1 MSLGLRAN
9 EHRLSSNL
17 HVPRYKKGLITM
29 SQSLDTL
36 FSLQGQVAVVT
47 GGTGVLGG
55 AMARGLATAGAK
67 VGVLGRRAEQAAQ
80 VVATIEAHGG
90 EAMALAADGL
100 GPAPLQADGGA
111 VLVRGDG

>member
-1 MSLGLRAN
+1 MRMGFHCKRSSSYLQSL
-9 EHRLSSNL
+9 LS
-17 HVPRYKKGLITM
+17 KTQKGFITM

-47 GGTGVLGG
+47 GGTGVLGS

-90 EAMALAADGL
+90 AAMALAADLLDPG
-100 GPAPLQADGGA
+100 Q
-111 VLVRGDG
+111 